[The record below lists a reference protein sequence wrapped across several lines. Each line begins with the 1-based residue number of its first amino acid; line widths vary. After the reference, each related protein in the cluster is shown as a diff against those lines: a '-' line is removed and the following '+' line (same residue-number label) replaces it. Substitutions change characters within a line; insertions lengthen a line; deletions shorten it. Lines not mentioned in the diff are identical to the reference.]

1 MLIWW
6 YLSWY
11 PLGSSK
17 NSKIRNQLVIRWIWS
32 AQSSLSWEFV
42 LLSNLKKYY
51 PQRHVGYHITGLPRI
66 HIFLPPPG
74 LSQCNSY
81 QVSFRPLQDGMSS
94 RTTRPGLIWKSSN
107 VELVWRMGYVVS
119 FDINGCIIFYQ
130 NSRGV
135 ICSFGVILVIKTFRR
150 MFNSKPFS
158 IYPKSGLGPPKLV
171 WRAQHDTGRITSRY
185 NWR

>member
-66 HIFLPPPG
+66 HIFVPSPG
-74 LSQCNSY
+74 A
-81 QVSFRPLQDGMSS
+81 
-94 RTTRPGLIWKSSN
+94 PGPGDSVMVIHIVIWISCSN